1 MSSAYYVRVI
11 GFVDQNNCRFA
22 TRNIPERLVEIIILP
37 EYIIDS
43 RKPNACALPFK
54 WHRRIPKHVHTVTL
68 QCGGDE
74 VWISYDIVVA

>member
-22 TRNIPERLVEIIILP
+22 TRNILERLVEIIVFP

-43 RKPNACALPFK
+43 RKPKACVLPFK
-54 WHRRIPKHVHTVTL
+54 RH
-68 QCGGDE
+68 
-74 VWISYDIVVA
+74 